1 MEMKRREFLARSIA
15 GMGGLLLGS
24 GYLSTAGGKSV
35 TFDPYEL
42 VPLGK
47 TKIKVSRVGLGTGM
61 RGGDRQSN
69 HTRMG
74 QEKFDALAQGCHERG
89 IRLFDVADLYGTH
102 PFLADALK
110 KMQRKDY
117 VISSKIWFRRGGIP
131 EEERPSPDIVVERFL
146 KELKTDYIDL
156 ILFHCVTSDKWPEE
170 LGEQM
175 NTLAKLKKKGLIRAH
190 GVSCHS
196 LAALQACVKEPW
208 VDSVHVRINPF
219 AVKMDVKTVE
229 EIPKVEAVVKA
240 MRRQGKAVIGM
251 KIIGEGTFRNSDEK
265 RDKSIKYA
273 LESGCMDAMVVGFEK
288 VEEIDDFAA
297 RVHKVPV
304 ADGSNQLLAR
314 RAARVA

>member
-24 GYLSTAGGKSV
+24 GCLSAAGGKSA

-61 RGGDRQSN
+61 

-74 QEKFDALAQGCHERG
+74 REKFDALAQGCHERG

-102 PFLADALK
+102 PFLAEALK
-110 KMQRKDY
+110 KMRRKDY

-131 EEERPSPDIVVERFL
+131 EEERPGPDIVVERFL
-146 KELKTDYIDL
+146 KELKTDYVDL

-208 VDSVHVRINPF
+208 VDSAHVRINPF
-219 AVKMDVKTVE
+219 AVKMDVETVE
-229 EIPKVEAVVKA
+229 EIPKLEAVVKA

-251 KIIGEGTFRNSDEK
+251 KIIGEGMFRNSDEK

-297 RVHKVPV
+297 RVRKVPV
-304 ADGSNQLLAR
+304 AGGSSQLLTR